1 MTVNKN
7 EAVERPAAPV
17 AKPAPVPTGSGSHDR
32 LIVGMCMLLKRAR
45 VAMLCN
51 AS

>member
-17 AKPAPVPTGSGSHDR
+17 AKPAPEPTGSGSPDR
-32 LIVGMCMLLKRAR
+32 LSFGLCMLLKRAR